1 MADNDRQ
8 NKLQEQHSKA
18 NQQANTPRSVGLRSN
33 RRDANRNQMART
45 SSWSGASPFDLLRR
59 LNDEMDR
66 WFGGGFAG
74 WPGFGHLALENA
86 WTPSVE
92 VFQRGDELVVRAD
105 LPGLDKDDV
114 DVEISDDAVTIRGE
128 RKQEHAEEREGYYRS
143 ERSYGSFYRMIPLP
157 EGAIADSA
165 KADFN
170 NGVLEITVQVPP
182 AEVRRGRKVQIGER
196 QSNQAQNAQ
205 RSQNAQSSAAG
216 QKQTQ

>member
-1 MADNDRQ
+1 MANNDRQ
-8 NKLQEQHSKA
+8 NKPQEQRSKA
-18 NQQANTPRSVGLRSN
+18 NRQENTTRSVGLQSN

-45 SSWSGASPFDLLRR
+45 SSWSSASPFDLVRR

-74 WPGFGHLALENA
+74 WPGSSHLALENV

-114 DVEISDDAVTIRGE
+114 DVEISDDAVTIRGD
-128 RKQEHAEEREGYYRS
+128 RKQEHEEEREGYYRS

-165 KADFN
+165 TANFN

-182 AEVRRGRKVQIGER
+182 AEVRRGRKLHIGEG
-196 QSNQAQNAQ
+196 QSNQAQKTQ
-205 RSQNAQSSAAG
+205 GSQNAQSSTAG

>member
-1 MADNDRQ
+1 
-8 NKLQEQHSKA
+8 S
-18 NQQANTPRSVGLRSN
+18 T

-45 SSWSGASPFDLLRR
+45 SSWSSASPFALVRR

-74 WPGFGHLALENA
+74 WPGSSHLALENV

-114 DVEISDDAVTIRGE
+114 DVEISDDAVTIRGD
-128 RKQEHAEEREGYYRS
+128 RKQEHEEEREGYYRS
-143 ERSYGSFYRMIPLP
+143 ERSYGSFYRMIPLHG
-157 EGAIADSA
+157 GAIADSA
-165 KADFN
+165 TANFN

-182 AEVRRGRKVQIGER
+182 AEVRRGRKVQIGEG
-196 QSNQAQNAQ
+196 QSNQAQ
-205 RSQNAQSSAAG
+205 
-216 QKQTQ
+216 KTQGS